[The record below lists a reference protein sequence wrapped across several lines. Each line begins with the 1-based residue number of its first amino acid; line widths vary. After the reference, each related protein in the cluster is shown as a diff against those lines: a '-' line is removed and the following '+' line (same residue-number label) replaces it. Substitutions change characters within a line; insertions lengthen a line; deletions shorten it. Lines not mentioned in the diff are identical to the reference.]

1 MGKYILPAILGIL
14 LFLPEADAIIPDRNY
29 IRLPQDAGLIYKKLD
44 VTTED
49 GLRIETW
56 FYPAQDFPEENSGQ
70 QDMLPYRTIDEEKRP
85 ALVICNG
92 DAGNMSY
99 QQIYLAMIYAA
110 CGFNV
115 VTFDW
120 RGFGASSEFEMDND
134 YLCYTEMLEDYRAVL
149 AAVKEQKE
157 VDGDRIFLMGWSTG
171 AYLSMITAYN
181 DENAAGCILCGV
193 PSTFEEIIPVLVRN
207 HPAGKTEA
215 ELIVPEDFPKEQ
227 MPALIAAAVDGR
239 KNLRRPPG
247 RHVQEA
253 LHIRKRRSRRDG
265 RPVFHRH
272 VTLCRRDGN
281 VPPGG
286 CRTDMTDS
294 PTVYNMTKGWRR
306 TSSEAAR
313 P

>member
-1 MGKYILPAILGIL
+1 MKRYILPAILGIL
-14 LFLPEADAIIPDRNY
+14 LFLPEAHAIIPDRNY

-44 VTTED
+44 VATED

-85 ALVICNG
+85 TLVICNG

-99 QQIYLAMIYAA
+99 QQIDLAMIYAA

-120 RGFGASSEFEMDND
+120 RGFGASSEFEMNPD

-149 AAVKEQKE
+149 TAVKEQKE
-157 VDGDRIFLMGWSTG
+157 VDGNRIFLMGWSTG

-181 DENAAGCILCGV
+181 DVNAAGCILSGV
-193 PSTFEEIIPVLVRN
+193 PSTFEEIIPILVRN

-227 MPALIAAAVDGR
+227 MPALIAQDFDKPIMIIVGSKDDRTPQWMAEKIYDALPEDTFKRLSIFENAGHGGTDAPYFVDTPR
-239 KNLRRPPG
+239 YVEETATFLL
-247 RHVQEA
+247 EA
-253 LHIRKRRSRRDG
+253 PYFDR
-265 RPVFHRH
+265 
-272 VTLCRRDGN
+272 
-281 VPPGG
+281 
-286 CRTDMTDS
+286 
-294 PTVYNMTKGWRR
+294 
-306 TSSEAAR
+306 
-313 P
+313 

>member
-70 QDMLPYRTIDEEKRP
+70 QEKRP

-181 DENAAGCILCGV
+181 DENHPCPCQEPPCREDRSRTHRARRLPEGADACAHSAGLQKADHDHSRVKGR
-193 PSTFEEIIPVLVRN
+193 PY
-207 HPAGKTEA
+207 
-215 ELIVPEDFPKEQ
+215 
-227 MPALIAAAVDGR
+227 AAVDGR

-306 TSSEAAR
+306 TSSGAAR